1 MEIICKTNK
10 NAEQVKKK
18 KKHVN
23 TIFLRSNESQHWSG
37 EGGVIYNGN
46 GGYDLFVK

>member
-10 NAEQVKKK
+10 NAEQVKKNK
-18 KKHVN
+18 PVN

-46 GGYDLFVK
+46 GGYDLFRK

>member
-1 MEIICKTNK
+1 MEIICKTNT
-10 NAEQVKKK
+10 NAEQVKKNK
-18 KKHVN
+18 PAN
-23 TIFLRSNESQHWSG
+23 TVLLRSNESQHWSG